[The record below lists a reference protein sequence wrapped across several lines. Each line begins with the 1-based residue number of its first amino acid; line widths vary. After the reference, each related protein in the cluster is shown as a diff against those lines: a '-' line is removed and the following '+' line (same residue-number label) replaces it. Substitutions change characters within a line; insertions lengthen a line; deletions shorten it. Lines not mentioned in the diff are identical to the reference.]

1 MKNFNYHIPTD
12 IYFGKG
18 KIRVLGDKITA
29 IGQNILLVY
38 GGGSIKK
45 SGLYDQV
52 IDELNRAGV
61 TVSESLALSR
71 IRVFSRCAKGL
82 KSAVQ
87 KASRESLQW
96 AVEARL
102 TVPRL

>member
-61 TVSESLALSR
+61 TVSELPGVEPNPR
-71 IRVFSRCAKGL
+71 IQSVRKGIEICRAKGIEG
-82 KSAVQ
+82 VQ
-87 KASRESLQW
+87 IGRAH
-96 AVEARL
+96 V
-102 TVPRL
+102 

>member
-29 IGQNILLVY
+29 IGKNILLVY

-45 SGLYDQV
+45 SGD
-52 IDELNRAGV
+52 
-61 TVSESLALSR
+61 
-71 IRVFSRCAKGL
+71 
-82 KSAVQ
+82 
-87 KASRESLQW
+87 
-96 AVEARL
+96 
-102 TVPRL
+102 